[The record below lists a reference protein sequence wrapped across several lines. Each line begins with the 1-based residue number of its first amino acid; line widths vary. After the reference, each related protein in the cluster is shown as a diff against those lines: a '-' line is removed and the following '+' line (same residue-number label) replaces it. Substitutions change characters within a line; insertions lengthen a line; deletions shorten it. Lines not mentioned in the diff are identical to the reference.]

1 VPIPCIFAASDQKIW
16 YQYKS
21 FFRSL
26 QGYFPLDFLRLFRH
40 FPQFLHIFD
49 RIFKFFVFSRKKCF
63 TYLKIVVYF

>member
-1 VPIPCIFAASDQKIW
+1 
-16 YQYKS
+16 
-21 FFRSL
+21 L